1 MPTSPESVSLF
12 NVLPTPHLLLSPA
25 FVIEAVSDSY
35 LHATLTRR
43 EHLVGQYMFDV
54 FPDNPQTPEAN
65 GTRNVR
71 ASMQQVLATRQPQQ
85 IAQQHY
91 DVPDPERPG
100 QFVERYWQALNA
112 PVLDAQGNVTHII
125 HSALDITAE
134 VQGQAQLHKSQAMEQ
149 VAREDAEAQR
159 QRFYDLLMQMP
170 AAVVT
175 YRGPTHI
182 YDLVNPLYQQLFRN
196 RRLQGLPIREALPE
210 LLGQDIIEKLD
221 HVYASGEAYY
231 AMEQETWVD
240 VTDTGRPER
249 RYYNVLFQPLHDA
262 HGRVDGLL
270 NFAYDVT
277 EQVQSREQLQQLN
290 TDLEARVAERTKE
303 ALALQ
308 ADLLAAAQRQAQA
321 REELYQVFEQAPVMV
336 ALLRGP
342 NHLLHYRNPAFQEL
356 FLDRALTDR
365 PYGEALPE
373 IVAAGLLPELDRVY
387 ATGQPYYGTA
397 HPLVTTP
404 SDGSAPRLRYHDFSY
419 QPYYEAH
426 HLVGISV
433 FAYDVTEQVLARQE
447 REAQQQ
453 LVRIVFDQAPAGI
466 WVVQGPDYVFEVVNP
481 LMTQILGRSQE
492 QLLGYP
498 YFEVLPELR
507 SQGLPEL
514 LRQVWEQGEAV
525 FVAELAAQL
534 PYHAPDEVG
543 YFTFIFQPLRD
554 EHGQVNRISCVAL
567 DVTTQV
573 QARQQVQGLNEELAV
588 LNEELRATNEELN
601 ESNRQLTRTN
611 VDLDT
616 FVYTASHDLKA
627 PITNIESI
635 ALALRDTLAD
645 DVQQNTLVAQL
656 LDLLDTTVTRF
667 RFTIGQLTDISRLQL
682 AHAGPAEP
690 VVLAA
695 VVQDVRLDL
704 MPAIAAAGARLTVA
718 VPAELVVSFS
728 PANLR
733 SIVYNLLSNAL
744 KYRAL
749 DRPSRVHV
757 QATYTGQSVALAV
770 HDNGLGMS
778 EMQQRQ
784 LFGLFQRLHTHVEG
798 TGVGLYITK
807 RLVENAGGTIAVQ
820 SQPGV
825 GTTFTVTF
833 PA

>member
-1 MPTSPESVSLF
+1 MPASPESVSLF

-54 FPDNPQTPEAN
+54 FPDNPQAPEAN
-65 GTRNVR
+65 GTHNVR

-125 HSALDITAE
+125 HAALDITAE
-134 VQGQAQLHKSQAMEQ
+134 VQGQAQLRNSQAMEQ
-149 VAREDAEAQR
+149 VARDDAEAQR
-159 QRFYDLLMQMP
+159 QRFYELLMQLP

-182 YDLVNPLYQQLFRN
+182 YDLVNPPYQQLFRN

-210 LLGQDIIEKLD
+210 LVGQGIIEKLD

-231 AMEQETWVD
+231 AWEQETWVD

-270 NFAYDVT
+270 TFAYDVT

-290 TDLEARVAERTKE
+290 TDLEARVAERTRE
-303 ALALQ
+303 ALVLQ
-308 ADLLAAAQRQAQA
+308 ADLLAAAQRQAQE

-342 NHLLHYRNPAFQEL
+342 NHLIHYRNPAFQEL
-356 FLDRALTDR
+356 FLGRDLTDR
-365 PYGEALPE
+365 PYAEALPE
-373 IVAAGLLPELDRVY
+373 IVAAGFIPELDRVY

-397 HPLVTTP
+397 YPLVTTP
-404 SDGSAPRLRYHDFSY
+404 PDGSVPHPRYHDFSY

-426 HLVGISV
+426 QLVGISV

-453 LVRIVFDQAPAGI
+453 LVRTVFDQAPAGI
-466 WVVQGPDYVFEVVNP
+466 WVVRGPNYVFEVINP
-481 LMTQILGRSQE
+481 LMEEILGRSQE
-492 QLLGYP
+492 QLLGRP

-507 SQGLPEL
+507 DQGLPEL
-514 LRQVWEQGEAV
+514 LNQVWEQGEAV

-534 PYHAPDEVG
+534 PYHAPSEVG

-554 EHGQVNRISCVAL
+554 EHGQMSRISCVAL

-573 QARQQVQGLNEELAV
+573 QARQQVQDLNEELAV

-635 ALALRDTLAD
+635 VLALRDTLAD
-645 DVQQNTLVAQL
+645 DVQQNALVAQL
-656 LDLLDTTVTRF
+656 LNLLDTTVTRF

-682 AHAGPAEP
+682 AHVGPAEP
-690 VVLAA
+690 VVLAS

-704 MPAIAAAGARLTVA
+704 MPAIAAARAQLTVA

-744 KYRAL
+744 KYRAPE
-749 DRPSRVHV
+749 RSV
-757 QATYTGQSVALAV
+757 QVQVRAEQTPQGVVLAV
-770 HDNGLGMS
+770 QDNGLGMS
-778 EMQQRQ
+778 DIQQRQ

-807 RLVENAGGTIAVQ
+807 RLIENAGGTIHVQ
-820 SQPGV
+820 SQPDR
-825 GTTFTVTF
+825 GTIFAVTF
-833 PA
+833 PH